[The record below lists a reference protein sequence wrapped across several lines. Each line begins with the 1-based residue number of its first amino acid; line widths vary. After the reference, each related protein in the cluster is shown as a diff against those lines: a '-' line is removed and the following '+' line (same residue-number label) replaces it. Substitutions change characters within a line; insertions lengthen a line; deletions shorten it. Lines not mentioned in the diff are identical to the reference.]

1 MNSLK
6 TLLLIA
12 GIALLTACQNEAQ
25 QKTAAVA
32 EKHAAI
38 PTLLDRPEAL
48 QQDKEWEKV
57 QNKYVEY
64 RDAILAGDEDAEDRL
79 ALAQLYIFEARVTGE
94 HGHYYPAAL
103 EVLEGIPADHPVDDI
118 RFRTLATRAGVQLSL
133 HEFSTALQTAQQAV
147 EINPYNAQIYGA
159 LVDAYVE
166 LGQYEKAVQMA
177 DKMVSIRPDLRSYA
191 RVSYLREIHGD
202 VDGAIEAMEMAV
214 KAGYPGYE
222 ETAWARLTLAEMY
235 QKYRSLEDAEMQ
247 YKQILSERA
256 DYPFA
261 IAALGDIEMQRGN
274 YEKSEELLKKAAAI
288 IPEFGFYESLAALY
302 KETGRTEEFKTTMEE
317 LWVMLQEDTD
327 SGHNMTL
334 EYANLKHEL
343 AEAHQ
348 EALEYALIEYNKRPE
363 NIDVNQTLA
372 TIYHSLGDT
381 NKANEHL
388 QKALKTNARYPELR
402 AIQQQLAMK

>member
-1 MNSLK
+1 MKPLNIM
-6 TLLLIA
+6 LLVACL
-12 GIALLTACQNEAQ
+12 ALMAACQNEAQ
-25 QKTAAVA
+25 EKTTAVA
-32 EKHAAI
+32 EQHAQL
-38 PTLLDRPEAL
+38 PELLDRPEAL

-64 RDAILAGDEDAEDRL
+64 RDAILKQEDDAEDRL
-79 ALAQLYIFEARVTGE
+79 KMAQLYIFEARVTGE

-103 EVLEGIPADHPVDDI
+103 EVLEGIPAGHPNKDV
-118 RFRTLATRAGVQLSL
+118 RFRKLATKAGVQLSL
-133 HEFSTALQTAQQAV
+133 HDFNDALETAKAAV
-147 EINPYNAQIYGA
+147 DINPHNAQIYGA

-166 LGQYEKAVQMA
+166 LGQYDKAVEMA

-191 RVSYLREIHGD
+191 RISYLREIHGK
-202 VDGAIEAMEMAV
+202 VDEAIDAMEMAV

-247 YKQILSERA
+247 YKQILSERP

-261 IAALGDIEMQRGN
+261 IAALGDIELQRGN
-274 YEKSEELLKKAAAI
+274 YEEAERLLKKAAGI

-302 KETGRTEEFKTTMEE
+302 KETGRQEEFNNTMEE

-343 AEAHQ
+343 AGEHE
-348 EALEYALIEYNKRPE
+348 EALQYAMKEYNKRPE
-363 NIDVNQTLA
+363 NIDVNRTLA
-372 TIYHSLGDT
+372 AIYTSMGNTEKASMHLEKASST
-381 NKANEHL
+381 NA
-388 QKALKTNARYPELR
+388 QYPALKELR
-402 AIQQQLAMK
+402 QQLALK